1 MGRVTSLPK
10 IWKGSRKRKKQ
21 KAGGPPQTVPTNQPN
36 SLQTIQEE
44 NVGVNSEQTVE
55 DVFQMFDDVF
65 KTPTIINEAEKP
77 VTNEPVGS
85 EIAKVDTQID
95 SNKTQAEVVDPDD
108 GLIFDNDEEVNKYLH
123 I

>member
-1 MGRVTSLPK
+1 
-10 IWKGSRKRKKQ
+10 
-21 KAGGPPQTVPTNQPN
+21 
-36 SLQTIQEE
+36 
-44 NVGVNSEQTVE
+44 
-55 DVFQMFDDVF
+55 MFDDVF